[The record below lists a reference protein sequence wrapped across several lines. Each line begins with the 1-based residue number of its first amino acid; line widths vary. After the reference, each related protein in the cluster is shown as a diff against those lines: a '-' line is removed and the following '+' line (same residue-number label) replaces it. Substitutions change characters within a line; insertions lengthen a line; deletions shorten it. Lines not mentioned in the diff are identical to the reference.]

1 MEKGRKIRELSSV
14 HESDMQKIEDKLC
27 STRME
32 LDTVKQ
38 ESVSTLVTSL
48 NEIVGV
54 RGVSRDIQFCMN
66 FFIKFNFFITNILI
80 RVQFVEKQRG
90 GIFEKACH

>member
-1 MEKGRKIRELSSV
+1 MEKDWKIRELSSV

-32 LDTVKQ
+32 LDTLKQ
-38 ESVSTLVTSL
+38 ESVSILVTRL
-48 NEIVGV
+48 NEIVGI
-54 RGVSRDIQFCMN
+54 SRDMKFCMN
-66 FFIKFNFFITNILI
+66 FFIKLYSFINILI

-90 GIFEKACH
+90 GIFEI